1 MNISIMQLFLGFLF
15 AALIAVVSYYVGFL
29 SLSGA
34 IAACVLGTIVFGL
47 GGFSWAVILVG
58 FFFSSS
64 LLSKVFKRQKA
75 QMQEKFSKG
84 NRRDVWQVWAN
95 GGVAGIFVIFH
106 VFFPDQTWPW
116 LAFCGALAAVNA
128 DTWAT
133 ELGVLSKKKPIN
145 LVTGKQVEPG
155 TSGGISLLGTTYSV
169 LAAAFIALL
178 AIIFWPKY
186 IPNVTFPHLIS
197 VFMGITVAGLLAS
210 LVDSLLGATIQAMY
224 YCPQCKKETEKT
236 PVHLCGHE
244 TRFERGWKWLN
255 NDWVNT
261 ICALIGGFVM
271 VMIAII

>member
-1 MNISIMQLFLGFLF
+1 MNISTMQLFLGFLF

-155 TSGGISLLGTTYSV
+155 TSGGISLFGTTYSV

-186 IPNVTFPHLIS
+186 IPDGTFPHLIF
-197 VFMGITVAGLLAS
+197 VFMGITSAGLLAS

-261 ICALIGGFVM
+261 ICGLIGGFVM